1 MHRSAHFPASPPRG
15 FSLVE
20 VVLALLVA
28 ATGLLAV
35 FGIIPGALRQSQLA
49 RSDLVESGFGSAVLQ
64 AFGGNIRMIDDIR
77 VWNDP
82 EQFWAAAT
90 KGTGLEGEKLYTAK
104 EVRAFYKKA
113 VPDGNGTGDV
123 TARPFSPMTTFVA
136 RDYPDGVSDDDVD
149 VWYISREEKESQ
161 SLGSGLVVPAQYLIR
176 LARIRRSARRV
187 TDVRTENRTADG
199 GSFPFDSTGGVTAP
213 ETDARPGGGASARLP
228 NVYVISVVSTDRAW
242 PDVFIREPVY
252 SQEFTFVHRP

>member
-1 MHRSAHFPASPPRG
+1 MQKTRTSFPPSPIRRDPAGPSG

-35 FGIIPGALRQSQLA
+35 FGTIPGSLRQSQLA
-49 RSDLVESGFGSAVLQ
+49 RSDLIESGFGSTVLQ
-64 AFGGNIRMIDDIR
+64 VFGGNIRMIDDIR

-82 EQFWAAAT
+82 KKFWAAAAR
-90 KGTGLEGEKLYTAK
+90 GTGLEGEKLYTAK

-113 VPDGNGTGDV
+113 VPEGSGTGDI

-136 RDYPDGVSDDDVD
+136 ESYPDNQSDAEMDIWFV
-149 VWYISREEKESQ
+149 SREGTAGEDK
-161 SLGSGLVVPAQYLIR
+161 GGVFVPAQYLIR
-176 LARIRRSARRV
+176 LARIRRMARRV
-187 TDVRTENRTADG
+187 SNVRRTEPDDYTEDG
-199 GSFPFDSTGGVTAP
+199 TFPISGNNVGTPDG
-213 ETDARPGGGASARLP
+213 DAWLP
-228 NVYVISVVSTDRAW
+228 NVYVISVVSTDRGW